1 MGPRSGR
8 MERSRG
14 GEAGSWV
21 FQAPIE
27 TNTNIVA
34 AKMSIVIGLLRVGV
48 LSGCSHHN
56 EMKLKLKHIST
67 RR

>member
-1 MGPRSGR
+1 MWIQTVV
-8 MERSRG
+8 ERHAAPFQ
-14 GEAGSWV
+14 AGSWV